1 MRWAPLCVGGCRC
14 FFYLFLISAKE
25 NMIPNCVEFSVSVA
39 YNRAFLFVSLSF
51 ALVSTQPLSSQFYFC
66 DNLPHGRVTNAHVL
80 VFGCTHL
87 RIIRHRSVS
96 QTDEDEASTANEL
109 YIYYIGIYLRRL
121 TLCSTHDS
129 TNPKSS
135 WLWGQR
141 RRRQRWRQQRLML
154 NRSEN
159 RQTRAEI
166 TAKNRRR

>member
-1 MRWAPLCVGGCRC
+1 MRKRIWSQFVLNSVHPSHIIGR
-14 FFYLFLISAKE
+14 IS
-25 NMIPNCVEFSVSVA
+25 F
-39 YNRAFLFVSLSF
+39 SLSF
-51 ALVSTQPLSSQFYFC
+51 ALVSTQPLSLQFYFC
-66 DNLPHGRVTNAHVL
+66 DNAPHGRVTNAHVF

-87 RIIRHRSVS
+87 RIIRHPSVS
-96 QTDEDEASTANEL
+96 QTDEDETSTTNEL

-129 TNPKSS
+129 TNSKSS
-135 WLWGQR
+135 WLRGQR